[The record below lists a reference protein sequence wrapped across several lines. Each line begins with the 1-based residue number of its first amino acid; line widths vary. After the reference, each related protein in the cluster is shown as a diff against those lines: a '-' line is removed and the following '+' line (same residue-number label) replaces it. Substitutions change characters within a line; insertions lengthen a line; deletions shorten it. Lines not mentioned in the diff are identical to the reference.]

1 MDLASIQKETPLSSG
16 VPKAKLDILNGAI
29 TPTLLRL
36 ALPTVIVLVVQTGVG
51 VAETY
56 FMSFLGT
63 EAMAGVTLVF
73 PVLML
78 MQMMS
83 NGGIGGGVSSAIA
96 RAIGANRRSDAD
108 ALVWHAVILATV
120 LGLAFSIAA
129 ISFGSLLYR
138 AMGANGSALSAALT
152 YSGITFA
159 GSIPIWITALLSS
172 ALRGAGNVKVP
183 AIVIV
188 FGAVLMLALSPPLIF
203 GWGPIPALGVAG
215 AGVAVVAYYI
225 FAAIAL
231 ALYLRSSRSPLKLM
245 ASPLELRL
253 FKDILGVG
261 LLSAVGTVQVNLTV
275 TLVTAAVGHFGTDAI
290 AGFGIA
296 SRLDYL
302 QIPIIFGLGTSI
314 VTMVGINMGAGQF
327 ERARK
332 ISWIGAVIA
341 FGITQA
347 IGAAAALFPHIW
359 MALFTSDPAVDQMG
373 SHYLQIV
380 APAYGAVGLGLALN
394 FASQGTGRV
403 LLPVLAGTVR
413 MIIAAFVGW
422 SAVIWYG
429 ASMGVLFQIVALGAV
444 AYGVLTAAA
453 VLPKRVFAQ
462 GAKTASQCD
471 YQLTREPAV
480 RQLEAEPVWK

>member
-1 MDLASIQKETPLSSG
+1 MNETPR
-16 VPKAKLDILNGAI
+16 PKLDILDGPI

-36 ALPTVIVLVVQTGVG
+36 ALPTVIVLVVQTAVG

-56 FMSFLGT
+56 FISFMGT
-63 EAMAGVTLVF
+63 EALAGVTLVF

-96 RAIGANRRSDAD
+96 RSIGANRRSDAD
-108 ALVWHAVILATV
+108 ALVWHSVVLAIV
-120 LGLAFSIAA
+120 FGLVFSIAA
-129 ISFGSLLYR
+129 MLFGSLLYR
-138 AMGANGSALSAALT
+138 SMGATGSVLSAALI

-159 GSIPIWITALLSS
+159 GAIPIWITALLSA

-188 FGAVLMLALSPPLIF
+188 SGAVIMLALSPPLIF

-215 AGVAVVAYYI
+215 GGVAVVAYYLI
-225 FAAIAL
+225 AAIVL
-231 ALYLRSSRSPLKLM
+231 ALYLRSSRSPLKLTVV
-245 ASPLELRL
+245 PLERRL

-261 LLSAVGTVQVNLTV
+261 LLSAIGTVQVNLTV

-302 QIPIIFGLGTSI
+302 QIPIIFGLGTAI
-314 VTMVGINMGAGQF
+314 VTMVGINMGANQF
-327 ERARK
+327 DRARR
-332 ISWIGAVIA
+332 IAWIGAGIA

-347 IGAAAALFPHIW
+347 IGVAAALFPDIW
-359 MALFTSDPAVDQMG
+359 MALFTTHPDVQKMG
-373 SHYLQIV
+373 SLYLQIV
-380 APAYGAVGLGLALN
+380 APAYGAVGLGLALY
-394 FASQGTGRV
+394 FASQGTRRV

-413 MIIAAFVGW
+413 MTIAAFVGW
-422 SAVIWYG
+422 SAVMWYG
-429 ASMGVLFQIVALGAV
+429 ASMGMLFQIVAVGAV
-444 AYGVLTAAA
+444 AYGALTAAA
-453 VLPKRVFAQ
+453 VLPRRIFSERRRLD
-462 GAKTASQCD
+462 ASF
-471 YQLTREPAV
+471 
-480 RQLEAEPVWK
+480 